1 MDKMF
6 LMQAPWTDVI
16 DHLHYR
22 VLDVSAIKE
31 AAKRWC
37 AAEVVAGVPGKKGG
51 HRARDDILE
60 SIEEARYYMENI
72 FTPAEKAREE

>member
-1 MDKMF
+1 MASRH
-6 LMQAPWTDVI
+6 QV

-22 VLDVSAIKE
+22 ILDVSALKE

-37 AAEVVAGVPGKKGG
+37 PETASRVPRKKLA

-60 SIEEARYYMENI
+60 SIQHADFFKTAIFEAATGTRG
-72 FTPAEKAREE
+72 